1 MSSAITHQADLKN
14 RPDDGLL
21 LATTP
26 TLPGFRVLRVI
37 GLVRGNTIRT
47 RHVGN
52 DIVAALRNLVGGE
65 IPEYTKLMGES
76 REQALDR
83 MRAEASRPGGERHP
97 RRAVHHGDG
106 DGRGGGDARVRH
118 RRCGGAGLAALT
130 QIRRNIT
137 S

>member
-14 RPDDGLL
+14 RPSDGLL
-21 LATTP
+21 LVTTP

-83 MRAEASRPGGERHP
+83 MRAEALARGANAILGVQFTTAMVMAGAAEMLAYGT
-97 RRAVHHGDG
+97 AV
-106 DGRGGGDARVRH
+106 VVEPE
-118 RRCGGAGLAALT
+118 
-130 QIRRNIT
+130 
-137 S
+137 